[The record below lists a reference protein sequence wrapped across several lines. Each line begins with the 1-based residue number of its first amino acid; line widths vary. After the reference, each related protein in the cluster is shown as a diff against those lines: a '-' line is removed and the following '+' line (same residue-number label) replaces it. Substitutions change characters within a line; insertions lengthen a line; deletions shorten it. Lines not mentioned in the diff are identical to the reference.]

1 MIKQIQCPLVQDVN
15 IQSLTKMN
23 KKGDLQIPKIIVL
36 IFGIAFVFL
45 LFFWINNQNLSARY
59 KNIQRDYI
67 ELNQSYNKLVV
78 ENEKLKSQQNQLT
91 EEIAS
96 YLIEQTAIDL
106 LGLKKY
112 EIAYSLIKIGIC
124 NKNPSIIIC

>member
-1 MIKQIQCPLVQDVN
+1 
-15 IQSLTKMN
+15 MN